1 MICFFLFK
9 DTATTEIYTYGHTLS
24 LHDAL
29 PISGYRFDR
38 QRPQHFMNLQ
48 DWQTVFLRA
57 EAKADPTRELA
68 IALAGQRAHGNAAAD
83 TEAGAPAR
91 VATVLAAGVSPPV
104 AIAAAV
110 AHVAADVAR
119 AVTLVS
125 SLSSTPPTKRRSRWR
140 PLDPLLND
148 PRRVAAQ
155 TAT

>member
-29 PISGYRFDR
+29 PITGYRFDR

-68 IALAGQRAHGNAAAD
+68 IALAGQRAHGHAAAA
-83 TEAGAPAR
+83 TEAGAPAS
-91 VATVLAAGVSPPV
+91 VATVPAAGVSPPM
-104 AIAAAV
+104 A
-110 AHVAADVAR
+110 
-119 AVTLVS
+119 
-125 SLSSTPPTKRRSRWR
+125 
-140 PLDPLLND
+140 LDENG
-148 PRRVAAQ
+148 RGSCRGRVWPVG
-155 TAT
+155 